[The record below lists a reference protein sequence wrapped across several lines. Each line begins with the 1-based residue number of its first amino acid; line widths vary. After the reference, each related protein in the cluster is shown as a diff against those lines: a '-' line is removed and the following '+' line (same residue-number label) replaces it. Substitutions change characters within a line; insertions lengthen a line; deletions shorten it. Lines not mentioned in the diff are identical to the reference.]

1 MAQIFC
7 LSENFADNGEF
18 SHWSAIDCCTGV
30 CVWSQAPDEDQA
42 KGVDVQSNN
51 KLAESLDAI
60 CAGLTFS
67 VANSLLQK
75 LSHFHFKSHNPFENK
90 G

>member
-1 MAQIFC
+1 MRIFC
-7 LSENFADNGEF
+7 LVENFADNGEF
-18 SHWSAIDCCTGV
+18 SHWNAIDYDTGV

-42 KGVDVQSNN
+42 NGIDIQSNN
-51 KLAESLDAI
+51 KFAESLDAI
-60 CAGLTFS
+60 CDGLAFS

-75 LSHFHFKSHNPFENK
+75 LSHFHFKSHNPLANA